1 MERFD
6 DNGHITAQ
14 GFSLLL
20 HGEPD
25 TLSRL
30 ELAEH
35 LSFCDECCQKY
46 ADLMETEPLFSP
58 PQPVAPNVCG
68 QLRSRKRTIRFRR
81 IFKVGLAA
89 SLALGLW
96 SAGLG
101 AGIIP
106 AAPSPDTLNFGA
118 APAVVEKIA
127 KQQQA
132 MRQTREALT
141 GSDPQ
146 EDAATLNMKI
156 SRALDNFMR
165 NFTNG
170 GDDPS

>member
-46 ADLMETEPLFSP
+46 ADLMETEPLFFTAAARS
-58 PQPVAPNVCG
+58 AKC
-68 QLRSRKRTIRFRR
+68 LR
-81 IFKVGLAA
+81 AA
-89 SLALGLW
+89 SQPQAYH
-96 SAGLG
+96 
-101 AGIIP
+101 
-106 AAPSPDTLNFGA
+106 TL
-118 APAVVEKIA
+118 
-127 KQQQA
+127 
-132 MRQTREALT
+132 
-141 GSDPQ
+141 
-146 EDAATLNMKI
+146 
-156 SRALDNFMR
+156 
-165 NFTNG
+165 
-170 GDDPS
+170 